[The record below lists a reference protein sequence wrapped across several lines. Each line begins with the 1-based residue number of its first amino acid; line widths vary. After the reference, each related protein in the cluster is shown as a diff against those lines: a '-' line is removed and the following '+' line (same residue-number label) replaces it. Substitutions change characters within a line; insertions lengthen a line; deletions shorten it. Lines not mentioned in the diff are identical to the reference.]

1 MNAELRPKILPAL
14 ALAIATSLAAGAADA
29 ATIVINNVN
38 AAGVGFNDTAAPDA
52 AAGCNPGE
60 TIGDCRLRVFTQAAN
75 QWGALLQSP
84 VTITIDGSMAA
95 LTCSTNS
102 AVLGQAGPQSF
113 LADFANAP
121 RAGTAFAQAEANSLA
136 GTDLSGANDINA
148 QFNTSIDAACLGGVS
163 GWWYGTDPN
172 VPVPS
177 DRTPLLPVVFHEI
190 GHGLGFVSGYSQ
202 SGIHYTGASVPIW
215 GYYLLDTST
224 MKTFKDMTSTERAAA
239 SINDPNLVWTGPL
252 TSEWAQKIL
261 GNPVSAIINSPAGI
275 AGAYP
280 AQAASFGPGV
290 DTNPVTADVVL
301 VDDGTGTTSDGCEA
315 PFVNAS
321 SLPGKIALI
330 DRGSCN
336 FTVKVKNAQNAGAVG
351 VLVAN
356 NDPATGLAPM
366 GGSDPTVTIPSLGTS
381 QALGTTIKANLPG
394 VNASLAL
401 DTSTLAGTNSG
412 CVRMYAPNP
421 FEGGSSV
428 SHFSK
433 DAFPNLL
440 MEPALNRTIF
450 DKVDLTLPL
459 FRDIGWKTGFQDIMF
474 LGTFDPSPCTFVQP

>member
-1 MNAELRPKILPAL
+1 
-14 ALAIATSLAAGAADA
+14 
-29 ATIVINNVN
+29 
-38 AAGVGFNDTAAPDA
+38 
-52 AAGCNPGE
+52 
-60 TIGDCRLRVFTQAAN
+60 
-75 QWGALLQSP
+75 
-84 VTITIDGSMAA
+84 
-95 LTCSTNS
+95 
-102 AVLGQAGPQSF
+102 
-113 LADFANAP
+113 
-121 RAGTAFAQAEANSLA
+121 
-136 GTDLSGANDINA
+136 
-148 QFNTSIDAACLGGVS
+148 
-163 GWWYGTDPN
+163 
-172 VPVPS
+172 
-177 DRTPLLPVVFHEI
+177 
-190 GHGLGFVSGYSQ
+190 
-202 SGIHYTGASVPIW
+202 
-215 GYYLLDTST
+215 
-224 MKTFKDMTSTERAAA
+224 
-239 SINDPNLVWTGPL
+239 
-252 TSEWAQKIL
+252 
-261 GNPVSAIINSPAGI
+261 VSAIINSPAGI

-280 AQAASFGPGV
+280 AQAAAFGPGV

-301 VDDGTGTTSDGCEA
+301 VDDGTGTTSDGCEL

-336 FTVKVKNAQNAGAVG
+336 FTVKVKNAQDAGAVG

-356 NDPATGLAPM
+356 NVASGLSPM
-366 GGSDPTVTIPSLGTS
+366 GGSDPTITIPSLGTS
-381 QALGTTIKANLPG
+381 QALGTSIKANLPG

-401 DTSTLAGTNSG
+401 DLNSLAGTDSG

-474 LGTFDPSPCTFVQP
+474 LGTFDPNPCTFVQP

>member
-1 MNAELRPKILPAL
+1 MNADSRLMILPTVAL
-14 ALAIATSLAAGAADA
+14 ALALSLAARTVDA

-38 AAGVGFNDTAAPDA
+38 AAGVGFNDSATPDPS
-52 AAGCNPGE
+52 AGCDGGE
-60 TIGDCRLRVFTQAAN
+60 TIGDCRLRVFTQAAD

-84 VTITIDGSMAA
+84 VTITINGSMTA
-95 LTCSTNS
+95 LTCTTNS
-102 AVLGQAGPQSF
+102 ATLGQAGPLS
-113 LADFANAP
+113 LHADFANAP
-121 RAGTAFAQAEANSLA
+121 RAGTAYVQAEANSLA
-136 GTDLSGANDINA
+136 GTDLSGSNDIQA
-148 QFNTSIDAACLGGVS
+148 QFNVSIDAGCLGGVS
-163 GWWYGTDPN
+163 GWWYSTDPGIA
-172 VPVPS
+172 VPN

-190 GHGLGFVSGYSQ
+190 GHGLGFTSLYDSSGNAYS
-202 SGIHYTGASVPIW
+202 APSVPVW
-215 GYYLLDTST
+215 GYYLVDTST
-224 MKTFKDMTSTERAAA
+224 MKTFKDMTSGERVAA
-239 SINDPNLVWTGPL
+239 SIDDPNLVWAGPL

-280 AQAASFGPGV
+280 AQAAAFGPGV

-301 VDDGTGTTSDGCEA
+301 VDDGTGTTSDGCEL

-336 FTVKVKNAQNAGAVG
+336 FTVKVKNAQDAGAVG

-356 NDPATGLAPM
+356 NVASGLSPM
-366 GGSDPTVTIPSLGTS
+366 GGSDPTITIPSLGTS
-381 QALGTTIKANLPG
+381 QALGTSIKANLPG

-401 DTSTLAGTNSG
+401 DLNSLAGTDSG

-474 LGTFDPSPCTFVQP
+474 LGTFDPNPCTFVQP